1 MAFAQAVARPAAPY
15 GLARLSEDLQALAER
30 VRPSIVQVL
39 VTGQALVGEGGA
51 TGSQRAGG
59 SGVLLHSDGYVVT
72 NAHVIAGARHIEV
85 LVPPPAGPPGGGR
98 SVLKA
103 SGRTLR
109 AEVVGIDRETDLAVL
124 LLPEKGLPVLSLGD
138 SEAVRPGQ
146 IVFAFGSPLGLEG
159 SVSLGVVSAV
169 ARQLKPESPMI
180 YLQTDASINPGNS
193 GGPLLDTEGRVVGIN
208 TLIFSQSGGNEG
220 IGFAAPSNIVRNV
233 FEQIRQKGR
242 VQRGEIGARAQT
254 ITADLASG
262 LGLPQPWGVV
272 IADVAPDGP
281 AAEAG
286 LYIGDL
292 VHSMDGKP
300 MENARQF
307 DVNLYRRSVGDVVPL
322 EVQRGEARLTLRV
335 KVRERPTDPDRLAEM
350 VTRERNFVAPLGIL
364 ALDLSDPRL
373 AALVGSLRAQA
384 GVVVASAR
392 GDGLPWEDT
401 LQAGDVIYTLNGQS
415 VLDIEGLRAA
425 LGRLER
431 KALGGPAGRTRRSP
445 ALHRRAAGI
454 IPTSGRHSGGVVM
467 TTKTRRWI
475 LRANACYL
483 LLASTGG
490 MAADLAGAFLSRGP
504 QERILAG
511 APYTAIGFVEAHG
524 LAFILGVLLWRAAPM
539 RSWHLTAAAVHVLLG
554 TANVVFWQIF
564 IAADMLAAGYVTTGL
579 HWLFVALQLR
589 AATATDAE
597 ERNATLATA

>member
-1 MAFAQAVARPAAPY
+1 M
-15 GLARLSEDLQALAER
+15 
-30 VRPSIVQVL
+30 
-39 VTGQALVGEGGA
+39 
-51 TGSQRAGG
+51 
-59 SGVLLHSDGYVVT
+59 T
-72 NAHVIAGARHIEV
+72 NAHVIAGARHIDV
-85 LVPPPAGPPGGGR
+85 LVPPPSGPPGGGR

-103 SGRTLR
+103 SGRILS
-109 AEVVGIDRETDLAVL
+109 AQLVGIDSETDLAVL
-124 LLPEKGLPVLSLGD
+124 LVPEKGLPVLSLGD

-208 TLIFSQSGGNEG
+208 TLIFSQSGGSEG

-262 LGLPQPWGVV
+262 LGLPQSWGVV

-286 LYIGDL
+286 LDIGDL
-292 VHSMDGKP
+292 VLSMDGKP

-307 DVNLYRRSVGDVVPL
+307 DVNLYRRAVGDVVPL

-335 KVRERPTDPDRLAEM
+335 KVRERPSDPDRLAEM

-373 AALVGSLRAQA
+373 ATLVGSLRARA
-384 GVVVASAR
+384 GVVVAGGAR
-392 GDGLPWEDT
+392 RRASMGGHA
-401 LQAGDVIYTLNGQS
+401 AG
-415 VLDIEGLRAA
+415 
-425 LGRLER
+425 GRRDLYLER
-431 KALGGPAGRTRRSP
+431 PVRHGHRRPACRARRPGRQALGGPPGRARGSP
-445 ALHRRAAGI
+445 AVHRGAAG
-454 IPTSGRHSGGVVM
+454 
-467 TTKTRRWI
+467 
-475 LRANACYL
+475 
-483 LLASTGG
+483 
-490 MAADLAGAFLSRGP
+490 
-504 QERILAG
+504 
-511 APYTAIGFVEAHG
+511 VEARLEVQVQLGEEG
-524 LAFILGVLLWRAAPM
+524 LRGAVRLAVAVM
-539 RSWHLTAAAVHVLLG
+539 VAVHDHVPVRPRQEVQPYDEPDDTRGRITEFGDELG
-554 TANVVFWQIF
+554 
-564 IAADMLAAGYVTTGL
+564 
-579 HWLFVALQLR
+579 
-589 AATATDAE
+589 
-597 ERNATLATA
+597 

>member
-1 MAFAQAVARPAAPY
+1 MKRRISSLCVSLGFGLASFANPPIAFAQAVARPAAPP
-15 GLARLSEDLQALAER
+15 GLARLSDDLQALAER

-39 VTGQALVGEGGA
+39 VTGSAAAGEGGA
-51 TGSQRAGG
+51 LLGSQRGAG
-59 SGVLLHSDGYVVT
+59 SGVILHPDGYVVT

-103 SGRTLR
+103 SGRILG
-109 AEVVGIDRETDLAVL
+109 AQVVGIDRETDLAVL
-124 LLPEKGLPVLSLGD
+124 LLPQKGLPALSLGD

-159 SVSLGVVSAV
+159 SVSLGVVSAT

-208 TLIFSQSGGNEG
+208 TLILSQSGGSEG

-286 LYIGDL
+286 LRIGDL
-292 VHSMDGKP
+292 VHSMDGKL

-335 KVRERPTDPDRLAEM
+335 KVRERPTDTDRLAEM
-350 VTRERNFVAPLGIL
+350 VTRERNFIAPLGIL

-373 AALVGSLRAQA
+373 AALVGSLRARA
-384 GVVVASAR
+384 GVVVAAAR
-392 GDGLPWEDT
+392 GDGLPWEDA
-401 LQAGDVIYTLNGQS
+401 LQAGDVIYTVNGQS
-415 VLDIEGLRAA
+415 VLDIDGLRAA
-425 LGRLER
+425 LAGLSGKRSAVLQVER
-431 KALGGPAGRTRRSP
+431 
-445 ALHRRAAGI
+445 
-454 IPTSGRHSGGVVM
+454 
-467 TTKTRRWI
+467 
-475 LRANACYL
+475 
-483 LLASTGG
+483 
-490 MAADLAGAFLSRGP
+490 
-504 QERILAG
+504 E
-511 APYTAIGFVEAHG
+511 
-524 LAFILGVLLWRAAPM
+524 GVLRYIAAP
-539 RSWHLTAAAVHVLLG
+539 
-554 TANVVFWQIF
+554 
-564 IAADMLAAGYVTTGL
+564 
-579 HWLFVALQLR
+579 LQ
-589 AATATDAE
+589 
-597 ERNATLATA
+597 

>member
-1 MAFAQAVARPAAPY
+1 MKSRISSPCLPLALGVACFASAPIAFAQAGARPAPPSA
-15 GLARLSEDLQALAER
+15 LARLSEDLQTLAER
-30 VRPSIVQVL
+30 VRPSVVQVL
-39 VTGQALVGEGGA
+39 VTGQAPAGEGGA
-51 TGSQRAGG
+51 LGGSQRAGG

-103 SGRTLR
+103 SGRTLT
-109 AEVVGIDRETDLAVL
+109 AQVVGIDRETDLAVL
-124 LLPEKGLPVLSLGD
+124 LLPEKGLPALSLGD

-146 IVFAFGSPLGLEG
+146 VVFAFGSPLGLEG

-208 TLIFSQSGGNEG
+208 TLILSQSGGSEG

-272 IADVAPDGP
+272 ISDVSPDGP

-286 LYIGDL
+286 LHIGDL

-335 KVRERPTDPDRLAEM
+335 KVRERPGDTDRLAEM

-364 ALDLSDPRL
+364 ALDLTDPRL
-373 AALVGSLRAQA
+373 AALAGSLRARA
-384 GVVVASAR
+384 GVVVAAAR
-392 GDGLPWEDT
+392 GDGLPWADT

-425 LGRLER
+425 LGRLAGKRSAVLQVER
-431 KALGGPAGRTRRSP
+431 
-445 ALHRRAAGI
+445 
-454 IPTSGRHSGGVVM
+454 
-467 TTKTRRWI
+467 
-475 LRANACYL
+475 
-483 LLASTGG
+483 
-490 MAADLAGAFLSRGP
+490 D
-504 QERILAG
+504 
-511 APYTAIGFVEAHG
+511 
-524 LAFILGVLLWRAAPM
+524 GVLRYIAAP
-539 RSWHLTAAAVHVLLG
+539 L
-554 TANVVFWQIF
+554 
-564 IAADMLAAGYVTTGL
+564 
-579 HWLFVALQLR
+579 
-589 AATATDAE
+589 E
-597 ERNATLATA
+597 